1 MDHSL
6 LRLLHLIGLMLVVM
20 GLSGMAF
27 AARAG
32 FGSERTMLRRAAA
45 LFHGIGLLVIIATGF
60 MMLPQLG
67 YHGDPPTFVKIKL
80 VIFLLLGGAISLAAR
95 WTRGIWIVLPT
106 ILFLCGFAAYLGVF
120 KPF

>member
-20 GLSGMAF
+20 GLSGAIF

-32 FGSERTMLRRAAA
+32 FGNAKKELRRAAA
-45 LFHGIGLLVIIATGF
+45 FSHGIGLALLIVTGF
-60 MMLPQLG
+60 MMLSQLG
-67 YHGDPPTFVKIKL
+67 FHGDPPTWVKIKL
-80 VIFLLLGGAISLAAR
+80 VIFLLLGGAISATIR
-95 WTRGIWIVLPT
+95 WSSGIWILLPT